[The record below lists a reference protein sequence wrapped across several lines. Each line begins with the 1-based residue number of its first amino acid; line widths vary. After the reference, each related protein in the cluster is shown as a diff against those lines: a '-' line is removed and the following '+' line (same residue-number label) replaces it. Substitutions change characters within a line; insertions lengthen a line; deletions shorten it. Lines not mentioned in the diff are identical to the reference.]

1 MKHFFSSTDI
11 GRLSKV
17 IPVHTMMAYGGM
29 EM

>member
-1 MKHFFSSTDI
+1 MKHLFSSTDI

-17 IPVHTMMAYGGM
+17 IHVHTMMAYGEM